1 MKRLFLI
8 IAVLVFSPVSLVN
21 AAGEGQPYYGG
32 IDVFATSSELV
43 SEKDLI
49 ETTAYFV
56 EEYKIGTLEDQR
68 RLSFDDAGHGK
79 RIYMGVSSAPDW
91 DWEWGYID
99 FGKTHGRYEGDSSS
113 STLDMKTDVKAEGW
127 FLHVQYSPKITERLE
142 WNLKLGILRWDG
154 SRYSRMTMT
163 NPERNPVELYQTISG
178 IDEYFGA
185 GLLYAVNER
194 WKLRFDANR
203 YMLADDQMDTF
214 GIAAQF
220 WFSGRLINN
229 IFDY

>member
-8 IAVLVFSPVSLVN
+8 IAVLVFSPVSFVN

-91 DWEWGYID
+91 DWECIV
-99 FGKTHGRYEGDSSS
+99 
-113 STLDMKTDVKAEGW
+113 DV
-127 FLHVQYSPKITERLE
+127 Y
-142 WNLKLGILRWDG
+142 
-154 SRYSRMTMT
+154 
-163 NPERNPVELYQTISG
+163 
-178 IDEYFGA
+178 
-185 GLLYAVNER
+185 
-194 WKLRFDANR
+194 
-203 YMLADDQMDTF
+203 
-214 GIAAQF
+214 
-220 WFSGRLINN
+220 
-229 IFDY
+229 